1 MVEYQIDRR
10 LSNGKFGE
18 VYLVRDRRSGEERAL
33 KIINARVTT
42 NGPQPVN
49 PIEVYFMAKVEN
61 PCVVRLLDAFVQP
74 FRVAILMEYFPGETL
89 LETSECTS
97 VAIAGDLED
106 IFSRSR
112 GSLNEVPP
120 LIPRPLGGPVTFRVR
135 TYVRAYFLGPLLDH
149 AAYALGLQG

>member
-1 MVEYQIDRR
+1 MRKRLRKCVLPAATASWPQLTSGAAPFEASPLMVEYQIDRR

-97 VAIAGDLED
+97 VAIAGDL
-106 IFSRSR
+106 
-112 GSLNEVPP
+112 
-120 LIPRPLGGPVTFRVR
+120 
-135 TYVRAYFLGPLLDH
+135 
-149 AAYALGLQG
+149 